1 MSGMLISIEK
11 SNNDEVKSTAST
23 AFCIKGTFD
32 PDDITKTLGL
42 TPSKSWK
49 INDPIVSKKF
59 QFDAGAKRPFSM
71 WSYGYNDSYNGDISR
86 QIRNTISDLRPRI
99 PLIKEFVEKN
109 NCQVYIQVVCDTTAG
124 DLTPNFSIDTDII
137 DFCKLVGAKID
148 VDMNIF

>member
-1 MSGMLISIEK
+1 MSGRIISIEK
-11 SNNDEVKSTAST
+11 PVVNDIKSTAST

-32 PDDITKTLGL
+32 PEDISKLLNL

-49 INDPIVSKKF
+49 INDPMVSKKF
-59 QFDAGAKRPFSM
+59 QFDAGVKRPFSM

-86 QIRNTISDLRPRI
+86 QIRLTINDLRSKI
-99 PLIKEFVEKN
+99 PFIKEFVEKN
-109 NCQVYIQVVCDTTAG
+109 NCQVYIQVICDTTAG
-124 DLTPNFSIDTDII
+124 DVTPNFSIDTDII